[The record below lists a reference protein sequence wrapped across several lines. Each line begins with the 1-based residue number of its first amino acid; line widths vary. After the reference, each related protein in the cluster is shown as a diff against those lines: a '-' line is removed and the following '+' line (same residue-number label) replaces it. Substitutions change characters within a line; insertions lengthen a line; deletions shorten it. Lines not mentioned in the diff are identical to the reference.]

1 MTCSWQRH
9 FVAFIA
15 LILNLATATN
25 GLLPAKSDFE
35 VCTTVAPNVIQVEN
49 PTQGLECRAG
59 LPSTGLGVNVTLE
72 WLSLEANYGDYLVIN
87 PGTTTNIKQTAIF
100 TWNVKNP
107 VHVVM
112 PARDDFSLRLKVGE
126 RPAGP
131 QQRKANGMLGFKLR
145 FTTFDVPTPP
155 PTTPIT
161 TTPLPQPPDD
171 EPWPSYMVYVGG
183 ILPQNLADRTE
194 EFRQII
200 ADKSN
205 EYCRIAEIALEQPIR
220 PEHVQL
226 LSLRQC
232 PLNWPNAEY
241 CSEIK
246 LAVPAFLED
255 PNKPYELSVIS
266 LEKMWTSNRTL
277 PDWLTY
283 YEKPSSDLFFW
294 WLGVFFG
301 IVFLFIGTI
310 MLAWRVRIYRSTIG
324 NLMVPNEKTDSLWPQ
339 ADASVSSPQAQVPPY
354 LVIDQPVNDAASR
367 KFYYEERNSYA
378 NPEPMR
384 GVINEAY
391 EFEDDDDAL
400 DIVASRNIY
409 DYPDQPEYDID
420 QNGIILGGS
429 AKDSEITL

>member
-220 PEHVQL
+220 
-226 LSLRQC
+226 
-232 PLNWPNAEY
+232 
-241 CSEIK
+241 
-246 LAVPAFLED
+246 
-255 PNKPYELSVIS
+255 
-266 LEKMWTSNRTL
+266 
-277 PDWLTY
+277 
-283 YEKPSSDLFFW
+283 
-294 WLGVFFG
+294 
-301 IVFLFIGTI
+301 
-310 MLAWRVRIYRSTIG
+310 